1 LLLLL
6 KGALIR
12 AKIVKQSLMLVGVT
26 VGGAYTATPKSLAD
40 SRKGGHR
47 HCGHKGD
54 CGSKLRPALFSG

>member
-1 LLLLL
+1 MLLLL

-40 SRKGGHR
+40 SRKGVIDTVVTKVTAGQ
-47 HCGHKGD
+47 
-54 CGSKLRPALFSG
+54 S